1 MPDKKTITQYAAL
14 PYRVDHDG
22 QPLVCLVTS
31 RETKRWILPKGQ
43 VEPKLK
49 PHQVAENEA
58 FEEAGLIGQ
67 VHAEPLATFP
77 SVKRQKSGKE
87 IPAEV
92 VVYALEVAHVLDNWP
107 ERKQRDRRW
116 MSPGEAAMVVGEP
129 GLVQVLLD
137 FGARW
142 L

>member
-1 MPDKKTITQYAAL
+1 MPGNKTTIQYAAL
-14 PYRVDHDG
+14 PFRIEDG
-22 QPLVCLVTS
+22 QPVVALVTS

-43 VEPKLK
+43 AEPKLK

-58 FEEAGLIGQ
+58 FEEAGLVGHI
-67 VHAEPLATFP
+67 HATPLTTFP
-77 SVKRQKSGKE
+77 SVKRLKSGRE

-92 VVYALEVAHVLDNWP
+92 VVFVLEVAHVLDNWP
-107 ERKQRDRRW
+107 ERKQRERRW
-116 MSPGEAAMVVGEP
+116 MSPGEAAIVVGEP

>member
-1 MPDKKTITQYAAL
+1 MPGKKSTIQYAAL
-14 PYRVDHDG
+14 PYRIDDG
-22 QPLVCLVTS
+22 QPVVALVTS

-43 VEPKLK
+43 AEKKLK
-49 PHQVAENEA
+49 PFQVAENEA
-58 FEEAGLIGQ
+58 YEEAGLIGH
-67 VHAEPLATFP
+67 VFETPLTTFP
-77 SVKRQKSGKE
+77 SVKRLKDGTE

-92 VVYALEVAHVLDNWP
+92 VVFILEVAHVLDNWP
-107 ERKQRDRRW
+107 ERKQRQRRW

>member
-1 MPDKKTITQYAAL
+1 MPETKIFIQYAAL
-14 PYRVDHDG
+14 PFRIEDG
-22 QPLVCLVTS
+22 LPLVALVTS

-43 VEPKLK
+43 AETKLK

-58 FEEAGLIGQ
+58 FEEAGLIGHVLEQ
-67 VHAEPLATFP
+67 PLATFP
-77 SVKRQKSGKE
+77 SVKRLKSGKE
-87 IPAEV
+87 IPTDV
-92 VVYALEVAHVLDNWP
+92 VVFVLEVAHVLDNWP
-107 ERKQRDRRW
+107 ERKQRERRW